1 MFNLHRAD
9 NQFLLVAI
17 LVMLAVIV
25 IGGAILVGPKEGEET
40 ANHIVEEWCE
50 VGTVNPD
57 GSITYNGSAGTTEL
71 VAFATVNGPKLM
83 AKCK

>member
-1 MFNLHRAD
+1 MNLHRED
-9 NQFLLVAI
+9 NQFLLIAIVVLIALVA
-17 LVMLAVIV
+17 
-25 IGGAILVGPKEGEET
+25 IGGAVLVGPKEERTENT
-40 ANHIVEEWCE
+40 PIQEWCE